1 MSVSN
6 EQENKTNS
14 SSEKNTQHIIIPSL
28 FDTEK
33 KSRNDFIF
41 ASILDSVFGG
51 NTCVRIQNIAAIFY
65 DVGLKR
71 SNVLVDF

>member
-65 DVGLKR
+65 DVRLKR

>member
-14 SSEKNTQHIIIPSL
+14 SSEKNTEHIIIPSL

-51 NTCVRIQNIAAIFY
+51 NTCVRIQNITAIFY

>member
-51 NTCVRIQNIAAIFY
+51 NTCVRIQNIATIFY
-65 DVGLKR
+65 DVRLKR

>member
-14 SSEKNTQHIIIPSL
+14 SSEKNTEHIIIPSL

-51 NTCVRIQNIAAIFY
+51 NTCVRIQNIATIFY
-65 DVGLKR
+65 DVRLKR

>member
-14 SSEKNTQHIIIPSL
+14 SSEKNTHHIIIPSL

>member
-14 SSEKNTQHIIIPSL
+14 SSEKNTHHIIIPSL

-33 KSRNDFIF
+33 RVEM
-41 ASILDSVFGG
+41 ILFL
-51 NTCVRIQNIAAIFY
+51 QAF
-65 DVGLKR
+65 
-71 SNVLVDF
+71 